1 MICHVFLKHTP
12 LEHSLDKIHSWI
24 RFLLIYHSPALAQH
38 LDRVIPGWEKPSKE
52 ISSAQVREI
61 QIICTKRGM
70 IFGVLLSRP
79 HGLVLS

>member
-52 ISSAQVREI
+52 ISSAQVRVRSVLPLEEEL
-61 QIICTKRGM
+61 
-70 IFGVLLSRP
+70 FGVLLFRL
-79 HGLVLS
+79 HGIVLS